1 MLSLP
6 ASTEIHKLITK
17 KKVYEQFGAEMSAER
32 RRKFDSDIARM
43 TLTNE
48 ISPVSVNLAPGENVQ
63 SFFVLHVALKTREFD
78 AQNIAYLARLF
89 GQHLILVLEADN
101 RRRLAVWQTKLLMT
115 DWGEPDSFSLPL
127 EGTNLDKAWD
137 SAVSRVAGVELRQ
150 DKTLDEQLAAAAQ
163 REKLQKEIAKL
174 EKLARAEKQP
184 KKKFELVQKIKELTR
199 ECDRYGKI
207 R

>member
-1 MLSLP
+1 MLNLP
-6 ASTEIHKLITK
+6 VSTEIHKLITK

-32 RRKFDSDIARM
+32 RRKFDADIARM

-63 SFFVLHVALKTREFD
+63 GFFVLHVALKSRELD

-89 GQHLILVLEADN
+89 GQHLILVLDADN
-101 RRRLAVWQTKLLMT
+101 CRRLAVWQTKLLMT
-115 DWGEPDSFSLPL
+115 DWGEPDSFALPL

-137 SAVSRVAGVELRQ
+137 SAVSRIAGIELRQ
-150 DKTLDEQLAAAAQ
+150 DKTLDEQLAIAAR

-174 EKLARAEKQP
+174 EKLARTEKQP
-184 KKKFELVQKIKELTR
+184 KKKFELVQRIKQLKE
-199 ECDRYGKI
+199 EDR
-207 R
+207 

>member
-1 MLSLP
+1 MLNLP
-6 ASTEIHKLITK
+6 VSTEIHKLITK

-32 RRKFDSDIARM
+32 RRKFDADIARM
-43 TLTNE
+43 TLSNE

-63 SFFVLHVALKTREFD
+63 SFFVLHVALKSRELD

-89 GQHLILVLEADN
+89 GQRLILVLDADN
-101 RRRLAVWQTKLLMT
+101 CRRLAVWQTKLLMT
-115 DWGEPDSFSLPL
+115 DWGEPDSFALPL

-137 SAVSRVAGVELRQ
+137 SAVSRIAGIELRQ
-150 DKTLDEQLAAAAQ
+150 DKTLDEQLAIAAR

-184 KKKFELVQKIKELTR
+184 KKKFELVQRMKQLKE
-199 ECDRYGKI
+199 EDR
-207 R
+207 